1 MNDHSKAA
9 QDQQQ
14 GIFDWKLQSLSRI
27 VFCGSSLLQWCIH
40 EPAQRSVCQGLKSP
54 VWWIWWRIEF
64 RYFQIARNIR
74 RQMDGYLLVHL
85 VFFMRCF
92 SRERFFGQHRW
103 KQPPLANHHRAI
115 LSPEFSRAWRG
126 ERNSNVSAAEHNSSK
141 GKVRLVEIQTSGLA
155 DAKVPTNIEPP
166 FFGKTSCIVDNVFGM
181 Y

>member
-1 MNDHSKAA
+1 MNIPKLHRINSKESLTGLDNHCQESSFVDLRCCNGAFMS
-9 QDQQQ
+9 QPKDQ
-14 GIFDWKLQSLSRI
+14 
-27 VFCGSSLLQWCIH
+27 
-40 EPAQRSVCQGLKSP
+40 CQGLKSP

-85 VFFMRCF
+85 VFCMRCF

-126 ERNSNVSAAEHNSSK
+126 ETRMCQQQNTSHQRVKSDSSK
-141 GKVRLVEIQTSGLA
+141 FRLPG
-155 DAKVPTNIEPP
+155 
-166 FFGKTSCIVDNVFGM
+166 
-181 Y
+181 